1 MVLKFI
7 ILPPLRFCVKS
18 NLTNSNCQKMSFL
31 AILEGLNFDFGKFQQ
46 LSSPKFTKDS
56 KSRVSKIAK
65 ITFLDR
71 LNLPELDFT

>member
-31 AILEGLNFDFGKFQQ
+31 AILEGLNFDFRQFEQ
-46 LSSPKFTKDS
+46 LSSPKVTKIQNTES
-56 KSRVSKIAK
+56 LILPKM
-65 ITFLDR
+65 TFLDR
-71 LNLPELDFT
+71 